1 VNIRV
6 NSISDALFSG
16 LGVSDNSS
24 SYKTAMITEQL
35 DKLIDAAKAFLED
48 KGFGAIEIEE
58 VMDDVFGDDC
68 TGTEAVEWK
77 GYWKE
82 LELYKEKLA
91 EDPLNAGAAP
101 KVSCNYLFSVLN
113 IPTSSCLQTPAS
125 SSNNG
130 SQADSMDI
138 DTPAHSSQPTAS
150 QDMAQALQ
158 TGPAERTIKRNHWR
172 LNSNQF
178 LRKAKPGGAKLD
190 ELCAKLAIERVEQKA
205 NGNGTCTYFYCI
217 GCDERRVNNSRSH
230 VLPHAKKCKVC
241 TRIEFVILTVF

>member
-1 VNIRV
+1 MYNWYWFPKSAYKLPIIACKFLFKNWPSGPESAARKPYVNIRV

-113 IPTSSCLQTPAS
+113 IPTSSCL
-125 SSNNG
+125 
-130 SQADSMDI
+130 
-138 DTPAHSSQPTAS
+138 
-150 QDMAQALQ
+150 
-158 TGPAERTIKRNHWR
+158 
-172 LNSNQF
+172 
-178 LRKAKPGGAKLD
+178 
-190 ELCAKLAIERVEQKA
+190 
-205 NGNGTCTYFYCI
+205 
-217 GCDERRVNNSRSH
+217 
-230 VLPHAKKCKVC
+230 
-241 TRIEFVILTVF
+241 